1 MNQKTVYLSF
11 LPGGMEIRDNLCDL
25 GRMEI
30 PRPQFH
36 GMQFIATRGKLGFY
50 KTIRENGSKYGV
62 QVRAQG
68 PRRPVLSNDIFLKP
82 STVKEEAVEDSP
94 LPENRNANRPPISRA
109 KPSDPD
115 RDRNSQNSKNGVS
128 RSQPIRVELEPDYPS
143 DYVPPHLRINQG
155 HSKNQKTTM
164 F

>member
-1 MNQKTVYLSF
+1 
-11 LPGGMEIRDNLCDL
+11 MEIRDSLCDL

-36 GMQFIATRGKLGFY
+36 GMQFVATRGKLGFY

-62 QVRAQG
+62 QIKAQG
-68 PRRPVLSNDIFLKP
+68 PRRPILSNDIFLRP
-82 STVKEEAVEDSP
+82 MTVKEESTEDVAST
-94 LPENRNANRPPISRA
+94 ENRTTIRYPASRA
-109 KPSDPD
+109 KPNDIEQERFNENPKSHE
-115 RDRNSQNSKNGVS
+115 S

-155 HSKNQKTTM
+155 YTNNHKTTM